1 MNAWLTVDFV
11 AKRYG
16 CLPSQ
21 VLQSGDSI
29 DIKIAAFAVQHE
41 SYLANKEKDKADG
54 KITPDLSVDEM
65 QAMIQRVRTR
75 HGEDNKK

>member
-21 VLQSGDSI
+21 VLRSGDSI
-29 DIKIAAFAVQHE
+29 DIKIAAFAVAYE
-41 SYLANKEKDKADG
+41 NYLVKKEKNKADG

-65 QAMIQRVRTR
+65 KKMIDRVK
-75 HGEDNKK
+75 NKNGQTNSK

>member
-11 AKRYG
+11 AQRYG

-21 VLQSGDSI
+21 VLKSGDSI

-41 SYLANKEKDKADG
+41 SYLAKKEKNKAEG
-54 KITPDLSVDEM
+54 KITPELSVDEM
-65 QAMIQRVRTR
+65 KAMIQRVRTR
-75 HGEDNKK
+75 NGKDNKK

>member
-21 VLQSGDSI
+21 VLRSGDSI
-29 DIKIAAFAVQHE
+29 DIKIAAFAVAYE
-41 SYLANKEKDKADG
+41 NYLVKKEKNKAEG
-54 KITPDLSVDEM
+54 KVTPELSVDEM
-65 QAMIQRVRTR
+65 QAMIQRVR
-75 HGEDNKK
+75 KKNG

>member
-1 MNAWLTVDFV
+1 MNSWLTVDFV

-21 VLQSGDSI
+21 VLKSGDSI
-29 DIKIAAFAVQHE
+29 DIKIAALAVAYE
-41 SYLANKEKDKADG
+41 NYLVKKEKNKADG

-65 QAMIQRVRTR
+65 TQMLNSVR
-75 HGEDNKK
+75 KKDG